1 MLNRM
6 NLIPNLIKSLKDK
19 NAQFSEI
26 DKSNTILR
34 QQLETSL
41 SLNTQLIDK
50 VGSLYKEIDGLL
62 DENMMLTEKFRD
74 EQYKDDFSSLTS
86 NSTKTLN
93 SSQFGNKTPP
103 PYSELKE
110 RPTIVQVLR
119 TFTAQ

>member
-103 PYSELKE
+103 PYSELKFSTSF
-110 RPTIVQVLR
+110 PVKP
-119 TFTAQ
+119 F